1 MKKNIILF
9 LFLFSACKEQD
20 KQEKKQELTAEDQLK
35 VQVAQFPDSL
45 LLKENLIQYYR
56 ENGNYEFALREVNNA
71 IRKDSA
77 SIRLWDIKA
86 ILHFEDGDTLQSIR
100 SFEKALRIYP
110 SPEDMISLGTLYA
123 QTNDARALSLADT
136 LLLKFKPDATKQA
149 LFIKGLYYSF
159 ANEKMK
165 AIGFFDQCLALDFH
179 NMDAYR
185 EKAIALYDLKKYEEA
200 LEVLN
205 RAITL
210 ENNFDEGYY
219 YKGRCLE
226 KLSRTDEA
234 IEAYQSALMYTPDY
248 IEAKD
253 ALARLGIKG

>member
-1 MKKNIILF
+1 M
-9 LFLFSACKEQD
+9 
-20 KQEKKQELTAEDQLK
+20 ELSAEDQLK
-35 VQVAQFPDSL
+35 EQVAKFPDSL

-56 ENGNYEFALREVNNA
+56 ENGNYDNALKEVNNA
-71 IRKDSA
+71 VLKDSA
-77 SIRLWDIKA
+77 NIRLWDIKA
-86 ILHFEDGDTLQSIR
+86 ILHFEDGDTLQSIQ
-100 SFEKALRIYP
+100 SFEKALSIYP
-110 SPEDMISLGTLYA
+110 LPEDMISLATLYA
-123 QTNDARALSLADT
+123 QTKNAKALSLADT
-136 LLLKFKPDATKQA
+136 LLIKFKPDATKQA

-159 ANEKMK
+159 AEEKLK
-165 AIGFFDQCLALDFH
+165 AISFFDQCLALDFH

-185 EKAIALYDLKKYEEA
+185 EKAIALYDLKKYEDA
-200 LEVLN
+200 LKVLD

-226 KLSRTDEA
+226 KLNRTDEA

>member
-1 MKKNIILF
+1 MILT
-9 LFLFSACKEQD
+9 ACNEPE
-20 KQEKKQELTAEDQLK
+20 KQEPPKEPSAEDQLK
-35 VQVAQFPDSL
+35 EQVAKFPDSL

-56 ENGNYEFALREVNNA
+56 ENGNYENALKEVNYA
-71 IRKDSA
+71 VQKDTGN
-77 SIRLWDIKA
+77 IRLWDIKA

-100 SFEKALRIYP
+100 SFEKALSIYP
-110 SPEDMISLGTLYA
+110 LPEDMISLATLYA
-123 QTNDARALSLADT
+123 QTKNAKALSLADT
-136 LLLKFKPDATKQA
+136 LLIKFKPDATKQA

-159 ANEKMK
+159 TEDKIK

-185 EKAIALYDLKKYEEA
+185 EKAIALYDLKKYEDA
-200 LEVLN
+200 LTVLN

-226 KLSRTDEA
+226 KLNRKEEA

>member
-1 MKKNIILF
+1 MILT
-9 LFLFSACKEQD
+9 ACNEPE
-20 KQEKKQELTAEDQLK
+20 KQEPPKELSAEDQLK
-35 VQVAQFPDSL
+35 EQVAKFPDSL

-56 ENGNYEFALREVNNA
+56 ENGNYENALKEVNYA
-71 IRKDSA
+71 VQKDTGN
-77 SIRLWDIKA
+77 IRLWDIKA

-100 SFEKALRIYP
+100 SFEKALSIYP
-110 SPEDMISLGTLYA
+110 LPEDMISLATLYA
-123 QTNDARALSLADT
+123 QTKNAKALSLADT
-136 LLLKFKPDATKQA
+136 LLIKFKPDATKQA

-159 ANEKMK
+159 TEDKVK

-185 EKAIALYDLKKYEEA
+185 EKAIALYDLKKYEDA
-200 LEVLN
+200 LTVLN

-226 KLSRTDEA
+226 KLNRKEEA

-253 ALARLGIKG
+253 ALARLGVKG

>member
-1 MKKNIILF
+1 MKKNFIYFLMILT
-9 LFLFSACKEQD
+9 ACNEPE
-20 KQEKKQELTAEDQLK
+20 KQEPPKELSAEDQLK
-35 VQVAQFPDSL
+35 EQVAKFPDSL

-56 ENGNYEFALREVNNA
+56 ENGNYENALKEVNYA
-71 IRKDSA
+71 VQKDTGN
-77 SIRLWDIKA
+77 IRLWDIKA

-100 SFEKALRIYP
+100 SFEKALSIYP
-110 SPEDMISLGTLYA
+110 LPEDMISLATLYA
-123 QTNDARALSLADT
+123 QTKNAKALSLADT
-136 LLLKFKPDATKQA
+136 LLIKFKPDATKQA

-159 ANEKMK
+159 TEDKIK

-185 EKAIALYDLKKYEEA
+185 EKAIALYDLKKYEDA
-200 LEVLN
+200 LTVLN

-226 KLSRTDEA
+226 KLNRKEEA

-253 ALARLGIKG
+253 ALARLGVKG

>member
-1 MKKNIILF
+1 MILT
-9 LFLFSACKEQD
+9 ACNEPE
-20 KQEKKQELTAEDQLK
+20 KQEPPKELSAEDQLK
-35 VQVAQFPDSL
+35 EQVAKFPDSL

-56 ENGNYEFALREVNNA
+56 ENGNYENALKEVNYA
-71 IRKDSA
+71 VQKDTGN
-77 SIRLWDIKA
+77 IRLWDIKA

-100 SFEKALRIYP
+100 SFEKALSIYP
-110 SPEDMISLGTLYA
+110 LPEDMISLATLYA
-123 QTNDARALSLADT
+123 QTKNAKALSLADT
-136 LLLKFKPDATKQA
+136 LLIKFKPDATKQA

-159 ANEKMK
+159 TEDKVK

-185 EKAIALYDLKKYEEA
+185 EKAIALYDLKKYEDA
-200 LEVLN
+200 LTVLN

-226 KLSRTDEA
+226 KLNRKEEA

>member
-1 MKKNIILF
+1 M
-9 LFLFSACKEQD
+9 
-20 KQEKKQELTAEDQLK
+20 ELSAEDQLK
-35 VQVAQFPDSL
+35 EQVAKFPDSL

-56 ENGNYEFALREVNNA
+56 ENGNYDNALKEVNNA
-71 IRKDSA
+71 VLKDSA
-77 SIRLWDIKA
+77 NIRLWDIKA
-86 ILHFEDGDTLQSIR
+86 ILHFEDGDTLNSIQ
-100 SFEKALRIYP
+100 SFEKALSIYP
-110 SPEDMISLGTLYA
+110 LPEDMISLATLYA
-123 QTNDARALSLADT
+123 QTKNEKALSLADT
-136 LLLKFKPDATKQA
+136 LLIKFKPDATKQA

-159 ANEKMK
+159 AEEKLK
-165 AIGFFDQCLALDFH
+165 AISFFDQCLALDFH

-185 EKAIALYDLKKYEEA
+185 EKAIALYDLKKYEDA
-200 LEVLN
+200 LKVLD

-226 KLSRTDEA
+226 KLNRTDEA

>member
-1 MKKNIILF
+1 MILT
-9 LFLFSACKEQD
+9 ACNEPE
-20 KQEKKQELTAEDQLK
+20 KQEPPKELSAEDQLK
-35 VQVAQFPDSL
+35 EQVAKFPDSL

-56 ENGNYEFALREVNNA
+56 ENGNYENALKEVNNA
-71 IRKDSA
+71 VQKDTGN
-77 SIRLWDIKA
+77 IRLWDIKA

-100 SFEKALRIYP
+100 SFEKALSIYP
-110 SPEDMISLGTLYA
+110 LPEDMISLATLYA
-123 QTNDARALSLADT
+123 QTKNAKALSLADT
-136 LLLKFKPDATKQA
+136 LLIKFKPDATKQA

-159 ANEKMK
+159 TEDKIK

-185 EKAIALYDLKKYEEA
+185 EKAIALYDLKKYEDA
-200 LEVLN
+200 LTVLN

-226 KLSRTDEA
+226 KLNRKEEA

>member
-1 MKKNIILF
+1 MILT
-9 LFLFSACKEQD
+9 ACNEPE
-20 KQEKKQELTAEDQLK
+20 KQEPPKELSAEDQLK
-35 VQVAQFPDSL
+35 EQVAKFPDSL

-56 ENGNYEFALREVNNA
+56 ENGNYENALKEVNYA
-71 IRKDSA
+71 VQKDTGN
-77 SIRLWDIKA
+77 IRLWDIKA

-100 SFEKALRIYP
+100 SFEKALSIYP
-110 SPEDMISLGTLYA
+110 LPEDMISLATLYA
-123 QTNDARALSLADT
+123 QTKNAKALSLADT
-136 LLLKFKPDATKQA
+136 LLIKFKPDATKQA

-159 ANEKMK
+159 TEDKIK

-185 EKAIALYDLKKYEEA
+185 EKAIALYDLKKYEDA
-200 LEVLN
+200 LTVLN

-226 KLSRTDEA
+226 KLNRKEEA

>member
-1 MKKNIILF
+1 MILT
-9 LFLFSACKEQD
+9 ACNEPE
-20 KQEKKQELTAEDQLK
+20 KQEPPKELSAEDQLK
-35 VQVAQFPDSL
+35 EQVAKFPDSL

-56 ENGNYEFALREVNNA
+56 ENGNYENALKEVNNA
-71 IRKDSA
+71 VQKDTGN
-77 SIRLWDIKA
+77 IRLWDIKA

-100 SFEKALRIYP
+100 SFEKALSIYP
-110 SPEDMISLGTLYA
+110 LPEDMISLATLYA
-123 QTNDARALSLADT
+123 QTKNAKALSLADT
-136 LLLKFKPDATKQA
+136 LLIKFKPDATKQA

-159 ANEKMK
+159 TEDKVK

-185 EKAIALYDLKKYEEA
+185 EKAIALYDLKKYEDA
-200 LEVLN
+200 LTVLN

-226 KLSRTDEA
+226 KLNRKEEA